1 MSFKNMSSAEMR
13 QAIEAMVVA
22 QKAQEEAEAREREE
36 EKERERIAAEK
47 RKVSEIAWAR
57 KAAED
62 RKKAEERKAAE
73 DAVAATSAWPLL
85 LICDFLLTRGIGR
98 SGQRQGSD
106 DLVGD
111 RGA

>member
-22 QKAQEEAEAREREE
+22 QKAQEEAEEREREE

-47 RKVSEIAWAR
+47 KVTEIARAR

-73 DAVAATSAWPLL
+73 DAAAATSAWLF
-85 LICDFLLTRGIGR
+85 LICDFLLTRGVGR
-98 SGQRQGSD
+98 SGQRKRSN
-106 DLVGD
+106 DLVGN
-111 RGA
+111 RGP